1 MEYAMKYDA
10 LGAGVMTPLGAG
22 RKHSRVTVTDTEVTV
37 QQGWAFRA
45 SVPREAVKGAKRL
58 DRTYLSR
65 GAHGWAGRWLVNG
78 AGDNLV
84 SITIDPA
91 GRGFVIGFPVKLR
104 ELIVSVDDP
113 DALVAGLQPA

>member
-1 MEYAMKYDA
+1 MKYDA

-22 RKHSRVTVTDTEVTV
+22 RKRSRVQVTATELIV

-45 SVPREAVKGAKRL
+45 SVPRASVQGAVRL

-65 GAHGWAGRWLVNG
+65 GAHGWGGKWLVNG
-78 AGDNLV
+78 AGDGLV
-84 SITIDPA
+84 SITIDPS
-91 GRGFVIGFPVKLR
+91 GRGHVVGVPVTLR

-113 DALVAGLQPA
+113 DGLVAALS